1 MIPAINKKE
10 TGVGFLTSS
19 RIINGGEGMLVLISS
34 AMIVVYTLFF
44 SIYIAS
50 RKHIVSPATG
60 KCISMALGMVSSTMI
75 GLIIALLIPGELA
88 YATVVSII
96 VSGVFTYFIGKH
108 FGVSGIIEALSAS
121 FMGAMMGAMLG
132 DMTPEN
138 RQTFI
143 MVAMDIIYLLSII
156 SLMFMVN
163 KEVVKQ
169 NAMIKTKLTPLLLS
183 FVLSISVI
191 GIAVTMETRTHVPVD
206 MPEMNMNMNHQHQ
219 H

>member
-1 MIPAINKKE
+1 
-10 TGVGFLTSS
+10 
-19 RIINGGEGMLVLISS
+19 MLVFISS
-34 AMIVVYTLFF
+34 ALIVGYTIFF
-44 SIYIAS
+44 SIHIAS
-50 RKHIVSPATG
+50 KKQCVSPATG
-60 KCISMALGMVSSTMI
+60 KCISMGVGMVSSTMI
-75 GLIIALLIPGELA
+75 GLILALLMPGELA
-88 YATVVSII
+88 YSTVLSILVSA
-96 VSGVFTYFIGKH
+96 VSAYFIGKH

-143 MVAMDIIYLLSII
+143 IVSMDIIYLLSII

-169 NAMIKTKLTPLLLS
+169 NVMTKIKLTPLLLS
-183 FVLSISVI
+183 LVLSISVI
-191 GIAVTMETRTHVPVD
+191 GIAVTMETHTHVPVD
-206 MPEMNMNMNHQHQ
+206 MPEMNMNHQHQ

>member
-1 MIPAINKKE
+1 
-10 TGVGFLTSS
+10 
-19 RIINGGEGMLVLISS
+19 MLVIISS
-34 AMIVVYTLFF
+34 ALIVVYTIFF
-44 SIYIAS
+44 SIHIAS
-50 RKHIVSPATG
+50 KKQCVSLATG
-60 KCISMALGMVSSTMI
+60 KCISMASGMVSSTMI

-88 YATVVSII
+88 YSTVLSIV
-96 VSGVFTYFIGKH
+96 VSGVSAYFIGKH

-143 MVAMDIIYLLSII
+143 IVAMDIIYLLSII

-169 NAMIKTKLTPLLLS
+169 NAKVKIKLTPILLS
-183 FVLSISVI
+183 LVLSISAI
-191 GIAVTMETRTHVPVD
+191 GIAVTMGTSTQVQDDVP
-206 MPEMNMNMNHQHQ
+206 EMNHQHQ

>member
-1 MIPAINKKE
+1 
-10 TGVGFLTSS
+10 
-19 RIINGGEGMLVLISS
+19 MLVFISS
-34 AMIVVYTLFF
+34 ALIVVYTIFF
-44 SIYIAS
+44 HIHIAS
-50 RKHIVSPATG
+50 KKQCVSPATG
-60 KCISMALGMVSSTMI
+60 KCISMGVGMVSSTMI
-75 GLIIALLIPGELA
+75 GLILALLIPGELA
-88 YATVVSII
+88 YSTVLSII
-96 VSGVFTYFIGKH
+96 ISGVFSYFIGQH
-108 FGVSGIIEALSAS
+108 FGASGMIEALSS
-121 FMGAMMGAMLG
+121 GFMGAMMGAMLG

-143 MVAMDIIYLLSII
+143 IVAMDIIYLLSIL

-169 NAMIKTKLTPLLLS
+169 NAMAKTKLTPLLLS

-191 GIAVTMETRTHVPVD
+191 GIAVTMKARTHVPLD